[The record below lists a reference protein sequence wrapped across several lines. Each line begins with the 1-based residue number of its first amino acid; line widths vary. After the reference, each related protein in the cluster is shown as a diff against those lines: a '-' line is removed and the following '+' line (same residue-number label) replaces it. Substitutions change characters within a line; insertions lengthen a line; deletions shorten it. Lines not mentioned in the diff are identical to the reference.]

1 MPRRGRKPI
10 CNSNKEAEVS
20 SFKQSVK
27 DSNGLLVLFGNR
39 VVKKYRCEYLET
51 LRRKFGE
58 EHYLIHLE
66 DPTVNEMTKYT
77 EDYIVKNEKRNQAVL
92 KYREKEKIMQKNVTD
107 TYSKL
112 VQENKEL
119 EEKEK
124 SMENEFFELIGQLGK
139 MGILPSELPIEISDL
154 YYQSINDNTQ

>member
-1 MPRRGRKPI
+1 
-10 CNSNKEAEVS
+10 
-20 SFKQSVK
+20 
-27 DSNGLLVLFGNR
+27 
-39 VVKKYRCEYLET
+39 
-51 LRRKFGE
+51 
-58 EHYLIHLE
+58 
-66 DPTVNEMTKYT
+66 
-77 EDYIVKNEKRNQAVL
+77 
-92 KYREKEKIMQKNVTD
+92 MQKNVTD